1 MATGPQK
8 YPGANTTAWWQTKWG
23 GDLMEVNVCVLHT
36 TEGVGL
42 TDYDGGSMA
51 PNLTAVADMANKRLR
66 WNQHFDIDRSSRALR
81 NLAGGVETNTLNVVQ
96 VELDGTCDY
105 SKRTSWGSR
114 VAGKDYIYWGDPPD
128 WALRD
133 LADFLRWL
141 NTQHGIPLTG
151 PSMWLTYGPDS
162 RRPGV
167 TPASYGASP
176 ARMSFAQWNAFKGIC
191 GHEHVSENDHGDP
204 GSLPFARLIALAK
217 GTTPPQEDDVALTA
231 DDISKIADA
240 VFKKIA
246 AGDGVLEGAD
256 LQRIWS
262 ADVIPAA
269 RPPYNNDD
277 YYQADG
283 KTPNNVTWSAGYAQ
297 RTQTE
302 GIRETLALVKALAA
316 HPAVELTDSQIATLA
331 AAVAANPA
339 LADAVA
345 ENVAAKLA
353 ERLAE

>member
-1 MATGPQK
+1 
-8 YPGANTTAWWQTKWG
+8 
-23 GDLMEVNVCVLHT
+23 MEVNVCVLHT
-36 TEGVGL
+36 TEGIGL
-42 TDYDGGSMA
+42 TDYGGGSMA
-51 PNLTAVADMANKRLR
+51 PNLTGISDMAARRLR
-66 WNQHFDIDRSSRALR
+66 WFQHFDIDRSSRALR

-105 SKRTSWGSR
+105 TKRERWGSK
-114 VAGKDYIYWGDPPD
+114 VAGRDYIYWGDPPD

-141 NTQHGIPLTG
+141 NAEHGVPLSG
-151 PSMWLTYGPDS
+151 PAMWLTYGPDS

-176 ARMSFAQWNAFKGIC
+176 ARMSAAVWNAFKGVC
-191 GHEHVSENDHGDP
+191 GHMHVPENDHGDP
-204 GSLPFARLIALAK
+204 GSLPFDKLIALAK
-217 GTTPPQEDDVALTA
+217 GITPPQEDDVTP
-231 DDISKIADA
+231 DDINKIADA

-246 AGDGVLEGAD
+246 AGDGVLESAD
-256 LQRIWS
+256 LQRIWA
-262 ADVIPAA
+262 ADVVPAA

-283 KTPNNVTWSAGYAQ
+283 KTPNNVTWSAGYTQ

-302 GIRETLALVKALAA
+302 GIRETLALIKGLGAR
-316 HPAVELTDSQIATLA
+316 PAVELTDAQVATLA

-339 LADAVA
+339 LAEAVA
-345 ENVAAKLA
+345 EKVAGKLA